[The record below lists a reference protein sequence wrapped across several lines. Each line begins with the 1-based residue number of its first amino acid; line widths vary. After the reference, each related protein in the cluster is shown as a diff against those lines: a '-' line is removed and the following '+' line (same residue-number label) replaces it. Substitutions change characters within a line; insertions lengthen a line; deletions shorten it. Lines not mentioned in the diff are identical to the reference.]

1 MRRDERGDETNLHV
15 EMRRE
20 ERRDQTDL
28 DVELRQDERRDET
41 DLDVEMR
48 RDDEMYNYLS
58 VDEHF
63 SRSMHQNVR
72 N

>member
-1 MRRDERGDETNLHV
+1 MDGEIGGLGRRHETNLHV
-15 EMRRE
+15 EMRRD

-28 DVELRQDERRDET
+28 DVELRRDERRDET

-58 VDEHF
+58 V
-63 SRSMHQNVR
+63 
-72 N
+72 